1 MVGSLELATIL
12 YGARTYSTINTK
24 SVRIVDIFK
33 KSSQYKMCKQ
43 MSKKQLVKQLSRA
56 SMKTQASIRKHWAVV
71 KIIFYSCCCISTNVQ
86 E

>member
-1 MVGSLELATIL
+1 MVGSLELSTIL
-12 YGARTYSTINTK
+12 NGARAYSTINTK
-24 SVRIVDIFK
+24 IVRIVDIFK
-33 KSSQYKMCKQ
+33 NSFKKMCKQ

-56 SMKTQASIRKHWAVV
+56 SMKTQASIRKHWAIV